1 MGNVHRL
8 SPDVIKQIAAGE
20 VIERPASAVK
30 ELIENAIDAGATD
43 IDVYIRLGGKKYIKV
58 VDNGS
63 GILSEDVPLI
73 FEKHTTSKIYAPEDL
88 HSIITLGFRGEALN
102 AIAYASRR
110 VVLTTKHIDES
121 VGSRVVVEDGK
132 IKDLSMVARTD
143 GTTVEIFDLFERLP
157 ARRKFLKSIGY
168 ETRKITEVV
177 FRYIF
182 AYPEKT
188 FALYVDDKPKIVMLG
203 KEPIDFYY
211 AYTKRKP
218 DDTRVL
224 SVEQEQAS
232 GNMWL
237 FFDSMN
243 YQPFTFISINGRPV
257 VSGSIYALVKAIIKD
272 RYGSELPPSVVLWL
286 WLPPHTIDPNIH
298 PAKLEVDIKD
308 KTLVKHLMLSMLNEK
323 NDTDYTKYTDRNPQ
337 QVNEQKQISDIT
349 SRVNTISASNIK
361 SSRHNPSVIK
371 LFSPSEEQK
380 QISEGSYEELP
391 QIIDVIDN
399 TFVVYRFKGQLK
411 VADQHALMEGIL
423 FSVLWKQKDKYIQ
436 PLTVPWHY
444 EVRDPEDVV
453 EKLSMLGFEATVL
466 SENTVA
472 IRAVPSILSLRI
484 WNREL
489 MGQLIA
495 DIDTSNISKDKIA
508 DVACKLSIKAG
519 DRPSPQ
525 FLQTLIKIGEEYPEY
540 RYDPHGRP
548 AVIVLDT
555 PLLEKIFKR
564 K

>member
-1 MGNVHRL
+1 MGSVRKL
-8 SPDVIKQIAAGE
+8 SPDIIKQIAAGE

-43 IDVYIRLGGKKYIKV
+43 IQVYIKSGGKEYIKV
-58 VDNGS
+58 VDDGS
-63 GILSEDVPLI
+63 GILRDDVPLI
-73 FEKHTTSKIYAPEDL
+73 FEKHTTSKIYEPEDL
-88 HSIITLGFRGEALN
+88 HSIITLGFRGEALH
-102 AIAYASRR
+102 AIAYAARR
-110 VVLTTKHIDES
+110 VVLTTKHADED
-121 VGSRVVVEDGK
+121 VGSRAVVEDGK
-132 IKDLSMVARTD
+132 LKDISMVSRTD
-143 GTTVEIFDLFERLP
+143 GTTIEVFDLFQRLP

-168 ETRKITEVV
+168 ETRKIVDV
-177 FRYIF
+177 LFRYVF

-188 FALYVDDKPKIVMLG
+188 FSLYVDGKPKIKILG
-203 KEPIDFYY
+203 KEPKDFYY

-218 DDTRVL
+218 EDVNIL
-224 SVEQEQAS
+224 SAENDANIS

-257 VSGSIYALVKAIIKD
+257 VSGSIYALVKAIIRD
-272 RYGSELPPSVVLWL
+272 RFGAEIPPSVVLWL
-286 WLPPHTIDPNIH
+286 WLPPHVIDPNIH

-308 KTLVKHLMLSMLNEK
+308 KTLVKHLLLSMLREERTVSVSFNDISYQTKDGVK
-323 NDTDYTKYTDRNPQ
+323 NPTGN
-337 QVNEQKQISDIT
+337 ISNDNTAIDGKKT
-349 SRVNTISASNIK
+349 SPSRIS
-361 SSRHNPSVIK
+361 SVIK
-371 LFSPSEEQK
+371 MFSPSEEQK
-380 QISEGSYEELP
+380 QVEKGDYQEIP

-399 TFVVYRFKGQLK
+399 TFVVYRYKGQIK
-411 VADQHALMEGIL
+411 IADQHALMEGIL
-423 FSVLWKQKDKYIQ
+423 FSILWEHKDKYIQ
-436 PLTVPWHY
+436 SLTIPWHY
-444 EVRDPEDVV
+444 EVRNPEEVV
-453 EKLSMLGFEATVL
+453 EKLSMLGFESTVL

-472 IRAVPSILSLRI
+472 VRAVPSVLSLRI

-495 DIDTSNISKDKIA
+495 DIDTSTLSKDKIA

-519 DRPSPQ
+519 DKPSQQ
-525 FLQTLIKIGEEYPEY
+525 FLQTLVKIGEEYPEY

-555 PLLEKIFKR
+555 PLLEKLFKR